1 MKSKR
6 RTYVVDQNHRQASDK
21 GNGTERQPFKTIN
34 RAAQLAEP
42 GDTVLVHAGVYRE
55 RVCPARGGVPGRP
68 IIYQAADSRVV
79 VIKGSDVYQGPWNAV
94 RGKSGVFV
102 GSLAGLTFKA
112 ANPYAMPLQHRSGQC
127 LGQVFVGGQALVER
141 PTDREVFD
149 LPGSWRAIENGG
161 AILVHL
167 PAGVSKP
174 EEALVELAVRSR
186 VFAPIKRGL
195 GHITVRGFVME
206 HAANNYCSSFWEEKG
221 LPQVGLLGCRGGH
234 HWTIEDNE
242 IRHAKTFGLDIG
254 CEGPVDADGLG
265 QSAGDN
271 SGYHL
276 IRRNHIHHNGAG
288 GICGYVCPEIQILQ
302 NIIEYNETLGTAA
315 DESGGIKI
323 HFCFNS
329 RIEGN
334 LIRGNDC
341 SGIWLDNNWRGTR
354 VTRNCIIDNAG
365 AGIFMELGDGPML
378 IDNNVIAYTRGTM
391 AIAGDG
397 IYSHDAAGVTV
408 AHNLIWFNGN
418 FGVWSHVGSERRVH
432 YFRKAKAKEIAAA
445 KLSDVGD
452 GGYLGYLNRKWPQ
465 FARDSRLAEQ
475 SRWSVLNNIVVGN
488 GRGAISLPPDTLRST
503 DNISEANVVAAGYDL
518 RISETWGSPMDKP
531 FFVVNTNK
539 DRVAITDL
547 AKRLEKALTKEQRPN
562 LALWKETPLLT
573 LDQWQQVTGWDRH
586 SQIPV
591 MLRPRLGN
599 ADLVAEFVID
609 DAADRV
615 RCKPVPGVDRDYQGR
630 PMPRRNPKAGPFQSL
645 KAASEL
651 SNGEDY
657 STPNRGPYEKVH
669 KPSAIN
675 RFALWP
681 VRGAVESEK

>member
-6 RTYVVDQNHRQASDK
+6 RAYVVDQNHRQASDR
-21 GNGTERQPFKTIN
+21 GNGTGRQPFKTIN
-34 RAAQLAEP
+34 RAAQLAQP
-42 GDTVLVHAGVYRE
+42 GDTVLVHPGIYRE
-55 RVCPARGGVPGRP
+55 RVCPARGGTPSQP
-68 IIYQAADSRVV
+68 IVYQAAERGSVT
-79 VIKGSDVYQGPWNAV
+79 IKGSDVYRGPWKAV
-94 RGKSGVFV
+94 KGKAGVFV
-102 GSLAGLTFKA
+102 GSLADLRFRG
-112 ANPYAMPLQHRSGQC
+112 ANPYAIPLQHRPGQC
-127 LGQVFVGGQALVER
+127 LGQVFINGKPLVER
-141 PTDREVFD
+141 PADPEVFD

-161 AILVHL
+161 GILVHL
-167 PAGVSKP
+167 PPGVSKP

-186 VFAPIKRGL
+186 VFAPLKRGL

-206 HAANNYCSSFWEEKG
+206 HAANNFCTGFYVDKG
-221 LPQVGLLGCRGGH
+221 LPQAGMLGCRGGH
-234 HWTIEDNE
+234 HWMIEHNE
-242 IRHAKTFGLDIG
+242 IRYAKAFALDIG
-254 CEGPVDADGLG
+254 NEGSEDADGLG
-265 QSAGDN
+265 QPPGAN
-271 SGYHL
+271 PGYHL
-276 IRRNHIHHNGAG
+276 IRGNHIHHNGAG
-288 GICGYVCPEIQILQ
+288 GICGCFCPETQILH
-302 NIIEYNETLGTAA
+302 NVIEYNETLATAS

-391 AIAGDG
+391 AMAGDG
-397 IYSHDAAGVTV
+397 IYSHDASGVTV

-418 FGVWSHVGSERRVH
+418 FGVWSHVGSERRVN
-432 YFRKAKAKEIAAA
+432 YFRKAKAREIAAA
-445 KLSDVGD
+445 KLSDVVD
-452 GGYLGYLNRKWPQ
+452 VWLEYRKRKWPQ
-465 FARDSRLAEQ
+465 LACDDRPAEQ
-475 SRWSVLNNIVVGN
+475 SRWRVVNNVIVGN

-503 DNISEANVVAAGYDL
+503 DNISKANVVAAGYDL
-518 RISETWGSPMDKP
+518 SISETWGSPMDKP

-547 AKRLEKALTKEQRPN
+547 EKRLEKALTKEQRPN

-573 LDQWQQVTGWDRH
+573 LAQWQQVTGWDQYSR
-586 SQIPV
+586 IPV
-591 MLRPRLGN
+591 LLRPNLGN

-609 DAADRV
+609 DAASRV
-615 RCKPVPGVDRDYQGR
+615 GCKPVPGVDRDYQGK

-645 KAASEL
+645 MAASEL

-657 STPNRGPYEKVH
+657 STPNRGAYEKLR

-681 VRGAVESEK
+681 VREE